1 MGAAASGA
9 QAQMQTEHDPN
20 AAFPWWVRLLAK
32 GLGILGGFIA
42 IFFAV
47 LGFLSFSATC
57 IIAVLLQLAFGL
69 LIVALEAPFCCMFID
84 FIERIAVF
92 SESRKYWQ
100 KALIYCVMGVIPI
113 LMCPELNTILGGG
126 MIFASGTVYGFMA
139 LGKKA
144 DLSSMSGAATD
155 PAWNANVN
163 QQTPASFGN
172 PSMA

>member
-57 IIAVLLQLAFGL
+57 IIAVLLQL
-69 LIVALEAPFCCMFID
+69 
-84 FIERIAVF
+84 
-92 SESRKYWQ
+92 
-100 KALIYCVMGVIPI
+100 
-113 LMCPELNTILGGG
+113 
-126 MIFASGTVYGFMA
+126 
-139 LGKKA
+139 
-144 DLSSMSGAATD
+144 
-155 PAWNANVN
+155 
-163 QQTPASFGN
+163 
-172 PSMA
+172 